1 MYLLDT
7 NAIIDYLNNKLPLKA
22 TVFFDQ
28 IENPLISVATR
39 IELSILPNESQ
50 IYKKMV
56 FDFVNYCTILNMDED
71 VVLKIIELRKKYKIR
86 DFDSIIAATALVY
99 NFPLITNDKGFL
111 NIKDLK
117 VINPFT
123 FDFV

>member
-1 MYLLDT
+1 MYLLDS
-7 NAIIDYLNNKLPLKA
+7 NVVIDFLDAKLPDDAKEFIFNLNYP
-22 TVFFDQ
+22 
-28 IENPLISVATR
+28 IISVASR
-39 IELSILPNESQ
+39 IELSIFPNYAPEKAK
-50 IYKKMV
+50 ILEEYI
-56 FDFVNYCTILNMDED
+56 NYCTILNMDE
-71 VVLKIIELRKKYKIR
+71 VIVLKIIELRKKYKIR

-99 NFPLITNDKGFL
+99 NYPLITNDKGFL

>member
-1 MYLLDT
+1 MYLLDS
-7 NAIIDYLNNKLPLKA
+7 NVVIDYLDNKLPTNSNEFLDKIK
-22 TVFFDQ
+22 DP
-28 IENPLISVATR
+28 IISVASR
-39 IELSILPNESQ
+39 IELSIFPNYAPEKAK
-50 IYKKMV
+50 ILEEYI
-56 FDFVNYCTILNMDED
+56 NYCTILNMDED